1 MSPSGTLSNY
11 LEKCFLLQN
20 DKRQPFPVLSRHSRL
35 SGDCIEYNL
44 ALAFKHS
51 LLRVEGGSVGH
62 ALVSLATMTPPYFAK
77 VKCEQI
83 ESTKRYQ
90 DHWQRYL
97 AE

>member
-35 SGDCIEYNL
+35 SGDRIEYNL

-62 ALVSLATMTPPYFAK
+62 ALVSLACDLATMTPP
-77 VKCEQI
+77 I
-83 ESTKRYQ
+83 L
-90 DHWQRYL
+90 QRSNVNR
-97 AE
+97 